1 MKDKYLKVDNEDN
14 MYRDA
19 ESNAI
24 LNVDN
29 SAYQQ
34 HKKNKEFLRR
44 KQLEDRQKE
53 ARLNKL
59 ENEVSSLKTGIEQI
73 LDILKN
79 GR

>member
-1 MKDKYLKVDNEDN
+1 MKDKYLKVDKEDN

-24 LNVDN
+24 INADN
-29 SAYQQ
+29 SAHQQ
-34 HKKNKEFLRR
+34 YKKNKEFLRNR
-44 KQLEDRQKE
+44 QIEERQKE

-59 ENEVSSLKTGIEQI
+59 ESEVSSLKQGIDQI